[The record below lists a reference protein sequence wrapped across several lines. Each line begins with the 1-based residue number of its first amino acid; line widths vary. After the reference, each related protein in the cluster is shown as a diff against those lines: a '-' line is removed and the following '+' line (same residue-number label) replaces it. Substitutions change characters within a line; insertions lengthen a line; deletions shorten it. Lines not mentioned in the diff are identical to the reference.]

1 MGQLVLTRRVNESI
15 RLGDDIVITILQ
27 VGSQVKVGIDAP
39 RDLPVHRDEVYQKV
53 NAGKAQA

>member
-1 MGQLVLTRRVNESI
+1 MLVLTRRANEKI

-39 RDLPVHRDEVYQKV
+39 RELPVHREEIYQRVK
-53 NAGKAQA
+53 AGRSPA